1 MPGNS
6 KRNPRIPRMSNLSPP
21 DWVEARPYQQNA
33 IQHWL
38 DQEGRG
44 ILRMATGTGKTITA
58 LIAGCRVVEL
68 LDRGLL
74 LTVAVPYQH
83 LVDQWAAD
91 LEEFGARPVLAYQSR
106 RNWQPRLERE
116 LLEFNN
122 GSRRTCVVIT
132 THRTL
137 SQESARRTLDR
148 ATGPAM
154 LIADEVHH
162 LGADQ
167 SQKALMKSFD
177 LRLGLSA
184 TPERWYDE
192 EGTEALEE
200 YFGGTVFEYGLQQAI
215 DTGALCQYYYV
226 PHIVELQDD
235 EMDRYMQLTS
245 KIGRLFARQ
254 GGNSDFDL
262 EDNQAL
268 QTALFQ
274 RARLIGT
281 AREKLDLL
289 VKLFHQ
295 QSDLSHS
302 LVYCGDGSTGVEQ
315 DGERHVDATT
325 HRLRNDCD
333 LTVERFTAR
342 EDQAERE
349 RLLSA
354 FESGEIEVLTS
365 IRCLDEGVD
374 VPATRTAYILAST
387 SNPRQY
393 IQRRGRI
400 LRQHPGK
407 KYAVIHDF
415 ITIPDTTRHP
425 AILSDDRYGA
435 ERNLIRKEL
444 ERVTMFAEAA
454 RNHPDADISGVP
466 TTDRS
471 LQEIKRRYNLL
482 TT

>member
-1 MPGNS
+1 MNS
-6 KRNPRIPRMSNLSPP
+6 LSPP
-21 DWVEARPYQQNA
+21 DWVEARSYQQDA
-33 IQHWL
+33 IDHWIQN
-38 DQEGRG
+38 DGRG

-58 LIAGCRVVEL
+58 LLAASRTADL
-68 LDRGLL
+68 LDGRFLL
-74 LTVAVPYQH
+74 VVAVPYQH
-83 LVDQWAAD
+83 LVDQWAED
-91 LEEFGARPVLAYQSR
+91 LEEFKTQPVLAYQSR

-122 GSRRTCVVIT
+122 GVRDCCVVVT

-137 SQESARRTLDR
+137 SQESARQTVNR
-148 ATGPAM
+148 ASGPSM

-162 LGADQ
+162 LGANQ
-167 SQKALMKSFD
+167 SQKALMESFN

-192 EGTEALEE
+192 EGTDALDN
-200 YFGGTVFEYGLQQAI
+200 YFEGTVFDYGLEEAI
-215 DTGALCQYYYV
+215 EAGALCEYYYV
-226 PHIVELQDD
+226 PHIIELQDD
-235 EMDRYMQLTS
+235 EMERYMKLTS
-245 KIGRLFARQ
+245 KIGRLMARQ
-254 GGNSDFDL
+254 GGDDFQL
-262 EDNQAL
+262 EGNQTL
-268 QTALFQ
+268 QTALFK

-289 VKLFHQ
+289 VELFNRE
-295 QSDLSHS
+295 SNPTHS
-302 LVYCGDGSTGVEQ
+302 LVYCSDGSTGVEQ
-315 DGERHVDATT
+315 NGERHVDATT
-325 HRLRNDCD
+325 RRLRSDCGFSVD
-333 LTVERFTAR
+333 RFTAR
-342 EDQAERE
+342 EDQSERE

-415 ITIPDTTRHP
+415 ITVPDTTRHP
-425 AILSDDRYGA
+425 EVLSDDRYDA
-435 ERNLIRKEL
+435 ERTLIRKEL
-444 ERVTMFAEAA
+444 ERVTMFVDAA
-454 RNHPDADISGVP
+454 RNHPDADIDNVP

-471 LQEIKRRYNLL
+471 LQDIKRRYNLL
-482 TT
+482 TA

>member
-1 MPGNS
+1 
-6 KRNPRIPRMSNLSPP
+6 MSDLSSP
-21 DWVEARPYQQNA
+21 DWVEARSYQQDA

-38 DQEGRG
+38 NQEGKG

-58 LIAGCRVVEL
+58 LLAASRITRI
-68 LDRGLL
+68 LDQGLV

-91 LEEFGARPVLAYQSR
+91 LKAFGARPVLAYQSR

-116 LLEFNN
+116 LLEFNSD
-122 GSRRTCVVIT
+122 SRDTCVVVT

-137 SQESARRTLDR
+137 SQESARRTLNR
-148 ATGPAM
+148 ATGPSM

-162 LGADQ
+162 LGANQ
-167 SQKALMKSFD
+167 SQKALMESFD
-177 LRLGLSA
+177 FRLGLSA

-192 EGTEALEE
+192 EGTEALEK
-200 YFGGTVFEYGLQQAI
+200 YFGGTVFDYGLEQAI
-215 DTGALCQYYYV
+215 DAGALCEYYYV

-235 EMDRYMQLTS
+235 EMERYMQLTS
-245 KIGRLFARQ
+245 KIGRLIARQ
-254 GGNSDFDL
+254 GEGPDFDI
-262 EDNQAL
+262 EDNQGL

-289 VKLFHQ
+289 VELFEQ
-295 QSDLSHS
+295 TVEPSHS
-302 LVYCGDGSTGVEQ
+302 LVYCSDGSTGVEQ

-325 HRLRNDCD
+325 RRLRKDCG
-333 LTVERFTAR
+333 LTVNRFTAR
-342 EDQAERE
+342 EDQEERE
-349 RLLSA
+349 QLLSA
-354 FESGEIEVLTS
+354 FEAAEIEVLTS

-387 SNPRQY
+387 TNPRQY

-400 LRQHPGK
+400 LRNHPEK

-415 ITIPDTTRHP
+415 ITVPDTTRHP
-425 AILSDDRYGA
+425 EVLSDDRYEA

-444 ERVTMFAEAA
+444 ERVTMFADAA

-466 TTDRS
+466 TTERS
-471 LQEIKRRYNLL
+471 LQSIKRRYNLL

>member
-1 MPGNS
+1 
-6 KRNPRIPRMSNLSPP
+6 MSSLSPP
-21 DWVEARPYQQNA
+21 TWVEARSYQQNA

-38 DQEGRG
+38 AQEGTG

-58 LIAGCRVVEL
+58 LLSASRVGDHFDGRFVL
-68 LDRGLL
+68 V
-74 LTVAVPYQH
+74 VAVPYQH
-83 LVDQWAAD
+83 LVDQWASD
-91 LEEFGARPVLAYQSR
+91 LEAFNARPILAYQSR

-122 GSRRTCVVIT
+122 EVRDTCVVVT

-137 SQESARRTLDR
+137 SQDSARQTLER
-148 ATGPAM
+148 ATGPSM

-162 LGADQ
+162 LGANQ
-167 SQKALMKSFD
+167 SQNALMDSFGF
-177 LRLGLSA
+177 RLGLSA

-200 YFGGTVFEYGLQQAI
+200 YFGGTVFDYGLEEAI
-215 DTGALCQYYYV
+215 DTGSLCEYYYV

-245 KIGRLFARQ
+245 KIGRLMARQ
-254 GGNSDFDL
+254 GSGELELEGNQS
-262 EDNQAL
+262 L
-268 QTALFQ
+268 QTALFK

-281 AREKLDLL
+281 AHEKLELL
-289 VKLFHQ
+289 VELFEEE
-295 QSDLSHS
+295 SNPSHS
-302 LVYCGDGSTGVEQ
+302 LVYCSDGSTGVEQ
-315 DGERHVDATT
+315 EGERHVDATT
-325 HRLRNDCD
+325 KRLRSDCGLSVD
-333 LTVERFTAR
+333 RFTAR
-342 EDQAERE
+342 EDQDERE
-349 RLLSA
+349 QLLSA

-393 IQRRGRI
+393 VQRRGRI

-415 ITIPDTTRHP
+415 ITVPDTARHP
-425 AILSDDRYGA
+425 EVLSEDRYDV
-435 ERNLIRKEL
+435 ERKLIRKEL
-444 ERVTMFAEAA
+444 ERVTMFADAA
-454 RNHPDADISGVP
+454 KNHPDANIDDVP
-466 TTDRS
+466 TTDGS
-471 LQEIKRRYNLL
+471 LQEIKRRYDLL
-482 TT
+482 TA

>member
-1 MPGNS
+1 
-6 KRNPRIPRMSNLSPP
+6 MSSLSSP
-21 DWVEARPYQQNA
+21 DWVEARPYQQDA
-33 IQHWL
+33 IQHWI
-38 DQEGRG
+38 DQDGRG

-58 LIAGCRVVEL
+58 LLAASRIA
-68 LDRGLL
+68 DRFDGTFVLV
-74 LTVAVPYQH
+74 VAVPYQH

-91 LEEFGARPVLAYQSR
+91 LEEFNTQPVLGYQSR

-122 GSRRTCVVIT
+122 GVRDSCVVVT

-148 ATGPAM
+148 ATGPSM

-162 LGADQ
+162 LGANQ
-167 SQKALMKSFD
+167 SQRALMESFN

-200 YFGGTVFEYGLQQAI
+200 YFGGTVFDYGLEEAI
-215 DTGALCQYYYV
+215 ESGALCEYYYV

-235 EMDRYMQLTS
+235 EMERYMQLTS
-245 KIGRLFARQ
+245 KIGRLMARQ
-254 GGNSDFDL
+254 GDGEFEL
-262 EDNQAL
+262 EGNQAL
-268 QTALFQ
+268 QTALFK

-281 AREKLDLL
+281 AREKLDVL
-289 VKLFHQ
+289 VELFENG
-295 QSDLSHS
+295 SEPSHS
-302 LVYCGDGSTGVEQ
+302 LVYCSDGSTGVEQ
-315 DGERHVDATT
+315 GGERHVDATT
-325 HRLRNDCD
+325 TRLKSDCGLSVD
-333 LTVERFTAR
+333 RFTAR
-342 EDQAERE
+342 EDQEERE

-354 FESGEIEVLTS
+354 FESGEIDVLTS

-393 IQRRGRI
+393 VQRRGRI

-415 ITIPDTTRHP
+415 ITVPDTTRHP
-425 AILSDDRYGA
+425 EVLSEDRYDA
-435 ERNLIRKEL
+435 ERTLIRKEL
-444 ERVTMFAEAA
+444 ERVTMFADAA
-454 RNHPDADISGVP
+454 RNHPDADIKGVP

-482 TT
+482 TA